1 MRLFH
6 PLQRCERCCIFGCFS
21 FTMVSLRQLLLFANF
36 PSTAYS
42 HSAGSKA
49 GLQMWLI
56 WCSQF
61 RYNSAVARIVAGAGK
76 EARRRRRM
84 QTGNNVTA
92 WCFVSVSD
100 PFLVCSVRLCQML
113 DPGVA
118 TNHVRLFWVCCA
130 PSIVYT
136 AIIFLSVCL
145 CVVSVPLQTA

>member
-6 PLQRCERCCIFGCFS
+6 PLQRCCIFGCFS

-76 EARRRRRM
+76 EARRRM

-113 DPGVA
+113 DPGGGNKSRE
-118 TNHVRLFWVCCA
+118 TFLGLLCSIYSLYCYYIYQFVC
-130 PSIVYT
+130 VL
-136 AIIFLSVCL
+136 FLSL
-145 CVVSVPLQTA
+145 WQHN

>member
-61 RYNSAVARIVAGAGK
+61 RYNSAVARIVAGAGM
-76 EARRRRRM
+76 EARGSM
-84 QTGNNVTA
+84 QTVNNVTA

-113 DPGVA
+113 DPGGVNKSRQTFLGTA
-118 TNHVRLFWVCCA
+118 GLHLFLL
-130 PSIVYT
+130 Y
-136 AIIFLSVCL
+136 LSVYL
-145 CVVSVPLQTA
+145 CVVSVPLAA

>member
-6 PLQRCERCCIFGCFS
+6 PLQRCCIFGCFS

-61 RYNSAVARIVAGAGK
+61 RYNSAVARIVAGAGM
-76 EARRRRRM
+76 EARGRRWM

-113 DPGVA
+113 DPGGVNKSRQTFLGTA
-118 TNHVRLFWVCCA
+118 GLHLL
-130 PSIVYT
+130 SILLLY
-136 AIIFLSVCL
+136 LSVCL
-145 CVVSVPLQTA
+145 CVVSVPLAA